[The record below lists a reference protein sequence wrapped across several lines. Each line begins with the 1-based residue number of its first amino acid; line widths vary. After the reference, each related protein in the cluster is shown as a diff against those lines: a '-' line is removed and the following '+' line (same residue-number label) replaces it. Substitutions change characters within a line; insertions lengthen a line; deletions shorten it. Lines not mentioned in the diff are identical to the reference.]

1 MAFLRCYMCKN
12 ACGII
17 ATVEGKTVRVVLNR
31 NHPQPGICGRGAA
44 ALSFRLIT
52 TLVFI
57 TRVTTFQ

>member
-1 MAFLRCYMCKN
+1 MCKN
-12 ACGII
+12 ACGIT

-44 ALSFRLIT
+44 ALPFRLIT